1 MTVEYDLIV
10 IGGSTV
16 GTYAAVTAAR
26 LNARVALV
34 APQPLQTNWL
44 GYEGIYTQALAQVGR
59 VVQQVRNAPQ
69 LGIHCST
76 ADSTEQHQVPF
87 VQLTEAMQWA
97 QSVVST
103 CSEQN
108 SPAILGSLG
117 IDVITGAGEFCRR
130 PHLGFVVNNRR
141 LRARAYLIATASRP
155 YVPDIDGLQTV
166 SYFTPADIWQEELH
180 VGKLQVERLENNLQ
194 PSNLQ
199 HSNLQPSNFQPSTP
213 TQPSTRLLQGS
224 WLVIGASPIGVE
236 LAQTLARLNCE
247 VTLAANTSQILPKE
261 DPEASRLVQAQLEAE
276 GIRVLTESPVTQVRR
291 IEDKIWVQAGDRA
304 IEADAILLATGQ
316 QPNIEGLNLE
326 GVGVKYNRQG
336 LVLNEKLQTT
346 NPRIYACAVVAGGYP
361 FAHIAQ
367 YEASI
372 ALKNALFAPL
382 FKVDYRAIPR
392 SIFCDPQLAQVGL
405 TESQARQEYGK
416 DVFVVRQYFKIL
428 DKAQLLGETTGFC
441 KIIGRQNGE
450 ILGASIVGPQASEL
464 IGAIALFVRHKIKV
478 KANPF
483 GTASLHADFP
493 HVSPTLSEIIH
504 KTALEWQQQRYNR
517 NKTLHNFL
525 ESFFN
530 LRRNWSS

>member
-16 GTYAAVTAAR
+16 GAYAALATAR

-34 APQPLQTNWL
+34 EPQQLQTHWL
-44 GYEGIYTQALAQVGR
+44 GYGAIYNQALARVGR
-59 VVQQVRNAPQ
+59 IAQQLGDAPQ
-69 LGIHCST
+69 WGIHCSPPDV
-76 ADSTEQHQVPF
+76 AERRHASA

-97 QSVVST
+97 QAVVET

-117 IDVITGAGEFCRR
+117 VDVIAGSGEFCRR

-141 LRARAYLIATASRP
+141 LRSRTYLIATGSRP
-155 YVPDIDGLQTV
+155 QIPDIEQLETIG
-166 SYFTPADIWQEELH
+166 YFTPADIWRGGEIF
-180 VGKLQVERLENNLQ
+180 N
-194 PSNLQ
+194 SNLGMEYET
-199 HSNLQPSNFQPSTP
+199 SSTP
-213 TQPSTRLLQGS
+213 MSENEPHLGTDCITSPTLPLSHSPHPQLQGS
-224 WLVIGASPIGVE
+224 WLVIGSSPIGVE
-236 LAQTLARLNCE
+236 LAQTLSRLNCE
-247 VTLAANTSQILPKE
+247 VTLATSTSQILPNE
-261 DPEASRLVQAQLEAE
+261 DLEASRLLQAQLEAQ
-276 GIRVLTESPVTQVRR
+276 GIRILTESPVSQVQR

-304 IEADAILLATGQ
+304 IEADKILLATGQ
-316 QPNIEGLNLE
+316 QPNIEALNLE

-336 LVLNEKLQTT
+336 LELNEKLQTT
-346 NPRIYACAVVAGGYP
+346 NPRIYACGDVAAGYQL
-361 FAHIAQ
+361 AHVAQ

-382 FKVDYRAIPR
+382 FKVDYRIIPR
-392 SIFCDPQLAQVGL
+392 AIFCDPQLARVGL
-405 TESQARQEYGK
+405 TETQARQRYGK
-416 DVFVVRQYFKIL
+416 DVLVVRQYFKTL
-428 DKAQLLGETTGFC
+428 DKAQLLAETTGFC

-450 ILGASIVGPQASEL
+450 ILGASIIGPEASEL
-464 IGAIALFVRHKIKV
+464 IGAIALAIRHKIKV
-478 KANPF
+478 KA
-483 GTASLHADFP
+483 LADLP

-525 ESFFN
+525 EGFFN